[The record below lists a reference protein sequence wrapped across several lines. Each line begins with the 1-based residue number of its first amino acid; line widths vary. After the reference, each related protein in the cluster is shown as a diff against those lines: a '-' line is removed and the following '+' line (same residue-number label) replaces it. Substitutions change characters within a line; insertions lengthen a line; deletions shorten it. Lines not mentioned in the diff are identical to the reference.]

1 MKTKK
6 PKGARAAAQKR
17 SHDRRMVLLDQQPI
31 RQKAA
36 SECSRALARLEK
48 AKTEWNRFQKNDQP
62 AFQRW
67 MTSLF
72 DPLLIRVRGLEAA
85 VSEKELLVHEVEM
98 EMIFGGARSPRAA
111 YREVRHRRDQPP
123 PPEDAQHVPP
133 PPPGQEESDPYD
145 FANLPEFE
153 QEELFEHFVHV
164 VMGMNPDKLN
174 DRTYA
179 RMFAE
184 FKADVMGKDRSQ
196 QRAAPAPPPQQP
208 PKPEQSRLKELYR
221 LLVRRLHPDTQSE
234 SDTAASTLWHEV
246 QEAYGHGNVER
257 LEMLLAL
264 TDVQANT
271 TGEHT
276 SVSQMRSVLTELR
289 RSFNQIQRNLRL
301 AKDDPAW
308 DFSRGSDH
316 SALEKRIARELKAQ
330 LQRLEIRERQ
340 LDAEIAQWS
349 TPPKSRKKPA
359 KGR

>member
-6 PKGARAAAQKR
+6 PKGARATAQKR

-72 DPLLIRVRGLEAA
+72 DPLLIQVRRLEAA
-85 VSEKELLVHEVEM
+85 VSEKESLVDEVEM
-98 EMIFGGARSPRAA
+98 EIFFGGARSWRAA
-111 YREVRHRRDQPP
+111 YREVRQRRDQPP
-123 PPEDAQHVPP
+123 PPEAAQDV

-153 QEELFEHFVHV
+153 QEEIFEQFVRV

-179 RMFAE
+179 RMFAD
-184 FKADVMGKDRSQ
+184 FKADVMGKDRPQ
-196 QRAAPAPPPQQP
+196 QQPAPAPPPQSP

-234 SDTAASTLWHEV
+234 NDTASALWHEV

-276 SVSQMRSVLTELR
+276 SVSQMRSVLAELR
-289 RSFNQIQRNLRL
+289 RAFNQIQRNLRL

-330 LQRLEIRERQ
+330 LQRLEIRHRQ
-340 LDAEIAQWS
+340 LEAEIAQWS
-349 TPPKSRKKPA
+349 APPKSRKKPA

>member
-1 MKTKK
+1 MKTNK
-6 PKGARAAAQKR
+6 PKGARATAQKR
-17 SHDRRMVLLDQQPI
+17 SNDRRMVLLDQQPI

-98 EMIFGGARSPRAA
+98 EMIFGGARSRRAA

-123 PPEDAQHVPP
+123 PPEDAQHAPP

-153 QEELFEHFVHV
+153 QEELFEDFVRV

-174 DRTYA
+174 NRTYA
-179 RMFAE
+179 RMFAD
-184 FKADVMGKDRSQ
+184 FKADVLRKDRPQ
-196 QRAAPAPPPQQP
+196 QPAPAPPPQP
-208 PKPEQSRLKELYR
+208 PQPEQNRLKELYR

-234 SDTAASTLWHEV
+234 NDTAVSALWHEV
-246 QEAYGHGNVER
+246 QEAYGHGNVDR

-271 TGEHT
+271 TGDHT
-276 SVSQMRSVLTELR
+276 SLSQMRSVLTELR
-289 RSFNQIQRNLRL
+289 RAFNELQRNLRL
-301 AKDDPAW
+301 AKNDPAW
-308 DFSRGSDH
+308 DFCRGSNH
-316 SALEKRIARELKAQ
+316 SALENRISRELKAQ
-330 LQRLEIRERQ
+330 LLRLETRERQ
-340 LDAEIAQWS
+340 LDAEIARWS